1 MKSGKRRRSKRA
13 ESTPQPVEAP
23 VAEPVE
29 EGHEPSI
36 EVPNVSSSGPALGEL
51 IPELKRFDRLLE
63 RSVAAAQAVY
73 GARAA
78 ADPFRGLHISQSEV
92 EQLLAREPG
101 APTLQ
106 ASDKGLEETLPKAV
120 TEDSRLRW
128 LEETFGLAPFEVDVI
143 LLALAPELDLRY
155 ERLYAYL
162 QDNVTRRRPSVDLA
176 LNLLSPSAEARLTN
190 HTHFASEAPLIRH
203 NLIHLHA
210 DPQHIQ
216 PPLLSHYLKLDD
228 QIVRLLLRQES
239 LDSRLAPFCEM
250 VGPAVSVD
258 ELPLSADMKRALPG
272 LMVQAKEA
280 RQPLRLYFQGPH
292 GTGKRRAAEALA
304 GAVGRP
310 LLVMDL
316 ARALAANM
324 EFDQLVKVLFREAW
338 LQDAIVYLDGLDAL
352 RGDDRIIPYQRLL
365 DALGEY
371 AAITILA
378 GTRPWVPT
386 GRSPLGVITV
396 PFSIPDFA
404 LRRAC
409 WQAHLSSWDI
419 TLDGNEVN
427 TLADRF
433 RLTPDQIAEAVATAR
448 NQALLRTAANS
459 PGAEAF
465 EYVPSPSMAEISTH
479 PSFRQG
485 LPESSGRDA
494 TRFTVPS
501 AGSPPIHGGS
511 DDADHE
517 LAGSVDTYALMRE
530 RSKDI
535 PSPLI
540 GEGEGGS
547 DNSETPCLQPT
558 LNDFFIATR
567 AQTGHDLAA
576 LTKKI
581 APKYTWEDIVLPE
594 DALAQ
599 LREICQRVAYR
610 HRVLD
615 EWGFDRK
622 LSLGKGINAL
632 FSGPS
637 GTGKTMAA
645 EVIANALGLDLYK
658 IDLSAVVSKYIGE
671 TEKNLERIFT
681 AAESANAIL
690 FFDEADALFGKRSEV
705 RDAHDRYANIEIA
718 YLLQK
723 MEQYDGLAILAT
735 NLRQNMDEAF
745 IRRLQCIVGFPFPD
759 EAHRYQIWQ
768 VHFPA
773 EAPRDEHVDLGFLA
787 KQFRLAGGNI
797 KNIVLH
803 AAFLSAANG
812 GEIDM
817 AHLIRATKREYQ
829 KMGRVPSESEFGK
842 YTGVLQ

>member
-1 MKSGKRRRSKRA
+1 MKAGKRRRSKRA
-13 ESTPQPVEAP
+13 ESTPQPIEAP

-36 EVPNVSSSGPALGEL
+36 EVPNLSSGGAALGEL
-51 IPELKRFDRLLE
+51 IPELKRLDRLLE
-63 RSVAAAQAVY
+63 RAVATAQAVY

-101 APTLQ
+101 GPTLQ
-106 ASDKGLEETLPKAV
+106 ASDKELEETLPKAV

-128 LEETFGLAPFEVDVI
+128 LEETFDLAPFEVDVI

-162 QDNVTRRRPSVDLA
+162 QDDVTRRRPSVDLA

-190 HTHFASEAPLIRH
+190 RTRFGPKAPLIRH
-203 NLIHLHA
+203 NLIHLNS

-239 LDSRLAPFCEM
+239 LDSRLSPFCER

-258 ELPLSADMKRALPG
+258 ELPLSADMKRALPA
-272 LMVQAKEA
+272 LIFQAKEA

-324 EFDQLVKVLFREAW
+324 EFDQLLKVLFREAW
-338 LQDAIVYLDGLDAL
+338 LEDAILYLDGLDAL
-352 RGDDRIIPYQRLL
+352 RGDERIFPYQRLL
-365 DALGEY
+365 DVLGEY
-371 AAITILA
+371 AVITILA
-378 GTRPWVPT
+378 GTQPWVPT

-419 TLDGNEVN
+419 TLDGNEVD

-433 RLTPDQIAEAVATAR
+433 RLTPNQIAEAVATAR

-459 PGAEAF
+459 AGAEPF
-465 EYVPSPSMAEISTH
+465 EYVPSTSMAGVSTH
-479 PSFRQG
+479 PSFQQE
-485 LPESSGRDA
+485 LPESTGRHA
-494 TRFTVPS
+494 ARFTVPS
-501 AGSPPIHGGS
+501 GGSPPIHGGNEDAH
-511 DDADHE
+511 DDV
-517 LAGSVDTYALMRE
+517 AGSVAPHALMEE
-530 RSKDI
+530 RSKNI
-535 PSPLI
+535 PSPMM
-540 GEGEGGS
+540 GEGEGGG
-547 DNSETPCLQPT
+547 DNSKTPYLQPILT
-558 LNDFFIATR
+558 DFFTAAR
-567 AQTGHDLAA
+567 AQTGHDLAT

-581 APKYTWEDIVLPE
+581 APKYTWKDIVLPD

-599 LREICQRVAYR
+599 LHEICQRVAYR

-615 EWGFDRK
+615 EWGFDGK
-622 LSLGKGINAL
+622 LSLGKGVT
-632 FSGPS
+632 PS
-637 GTGKTMAA
+637 SP
-645 EVIANALGLDLYK
+645 GLRAPARRWPPRSSPSARARPLQD
-658 IDLSAVVSKYIGE
+658 DLSAVVSKYIGE
-671 TEKNLERIFT
+671 TEKNLDRIFT
-681 AAESANAIL
+681 AAETANAIL

-735 NLRQNMDEAF
+735 NLRQNMDEAS
-745 IRRLQCIVGFPFPD
+745 PAPP
-759 EAHRYQIWQ
+759 
-768 VHFPA
+768 VH
-773 EAPRDEHVDLGFLA
+773 
-787 KQFRLAGGNI
+787 
-797 KNIVLH
+797 
-803 AAFLSAANG
+803 
-812 GEIDM
+812 
-817 AHLIRATKREYQ
+817 
-829 KMGRVPSESEFGK
+829 GRVP
-842 YTGVLQ
+842 VPR

>member
-1 MKSGKRRRSKRA
+1 MNA
-13 ESTPQPVEAP
+13 
-23 VAEPVE
+23 
-29 EGHEPSI
+29 
-36 EVPNVSSSGPALGEL
+36 SGPSLDEL
-51 IPELKRFDRLLE
+51 IPELKQLDRLLE
-63 RSVAAAQAVY
+63 RAVAAAQAVY
-73 GARAA
+73 GTRAA
-78 ADPFRGLHISQSEV
+78 ADPFRGLHISQGEV

-101 APTLQ
+101 APTLRTHQ
-106 ASDKGLEETLPKAV
+106 ELEEILPEAV
-120 TEDSRLRW
+120 REGTRLSW
-128 LEETFGLAPFEVDVI
+128 LQQAFDLTPFDLDVI
-143 LLALAPELDLRY
+143 LLALVPELDLRY

-162 QDNVTRRRPSVDLA
+162 QDDVTRRRPSVDLA

-190 HTHFASEAPLIRH
+190 RTHFAPEATLIRH
-203 NLIHLHA
+203 NLIHLNA

-258 ELPLSADMKRALPG
+258 ELPLSADMKRALPA
-272 LMVQAKEA
+272 LIVQAKEA
-280 RQPLRLYFQGPH
+280 RQPLRLYFYGPR
-292 GTGKRRAAEALA
+292 GTGKRRTAEALA
-304 GAVGRP
+304 GEIGRP

-316 ARALAANM
+316 ARVLAANM
-324 EFDQLVKVLFREAW
+324 RFDQLLKVLFREAW
-338 LQDAIVYLDGLDAL
+338 LQDAILYLDGLDAL
-352 RGDDRIIPYQRLL
+352 RGDERIIPYQHLL
-365 DALGEY
+365 DVLAENAG
-371 AAITILA
+371 ITILA
-378 GTRPWVPT
+378 GIQPWLPA
-386 GRSPLGVITV
+386 GHRPLGVIAV
-396 PFSIPDFA
+396 PFAIPDFA
-404 LRRAC
+404 ERGAC
-409 WQAHLSSWDI
+409 WQTHLASAGI
-419 TLDGNEVN
+419 TLNPDDLD
-427 TLADRF
+427 TLAGRF
-433 RLTPDQIAEAVATAR
+433 RLTPNQIAEAVAIAR
-448 NQALLRTAANS
+448 NHASWRAAAQLADQAITGLSRNIHSL
-459 PGAEAF
+459 
-465 EYVPSPSMAEISTH
+465 SM
-479 PSFRQG
+479 
-485 LPESSGRDA
+485 ESSLEP
-494 TRFTVPS
+494 FP
-501 AGSPPIHGGS
+501 
-511 DDADHE
+511 
-517 LAGSVDTYALMRE
+517 LM
-530 RSKDI
+530 
-535 PSPLI
+535 
-540 GEGEGGS
+540 GEGEGEG
-547 DNSETPCLQPT
+547 DNSNTHYLQPT
-558 LNDFFIATR
+558 LNDFFTAAR

-581 APKYTWEDIVLPE
+581 APKYTWKDIVLPD

-645 EVIANALGLDLYK
+645 EILANALGLDLYK

-681 AAESANAIL
+681 AAENANAIL

-745 IRRLQCIVGFPFPD
+745 IRRLQFIVEFPFPD
-759 EAHRYQIWQ
+759 EAHRYRIWQ
-768 VHFPA
+768 VHFPV
-773 EAPRDEHVDLGFLA
+773 EAPRDKEIDCTFLA
-787 KQFRLAGGNI
+787 RQFRLSGGNI
-797 KNIVLH
+797 KNIVLG
-803 AAFLSAANG
+803 AAFGAAANG
-812 GEIDM
+812 GKIDM
-817 AHLIRATKREYQ
+817 DQLIRATKREYQ